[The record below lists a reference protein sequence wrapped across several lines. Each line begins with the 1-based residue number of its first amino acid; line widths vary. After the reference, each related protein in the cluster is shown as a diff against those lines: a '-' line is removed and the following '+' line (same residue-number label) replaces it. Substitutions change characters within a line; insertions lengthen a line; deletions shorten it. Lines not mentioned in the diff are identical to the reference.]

1 MATIAFTG
9 GGTGGHIYPGLA
21 VIEAIRAQ
29 NPGTQLFW
37 IGSGKES
44 ERNAV
49 EQAGIEYY
57 AIASGKLRRSFSLEN
72 FFDIFRIL
80 KGIYQAKKIL
90 KTLKADMLFSKG
102 GYVSVPP
109 CIAAAR
115 LKIPV
120 ITHESDVSPGLAT
133 KINLRFADKLIVS
146 WDETLTFLKPHE
158 QTKTLVLGN
167 PIRKTITQGNRQ
179 RGRAFLGLD
188 INMPLLLVLGGSQ
201 GAEQINKLIEAVAP
215 RLTEQMCIAHQTG
228 QGKPTS
234 IPNSTRYL
242 QFPYLVQELPDVLA
256 AADII
261 VCRAGAGTLW
271 ECTAAQKPMIL
282 IPLCGS
288 GTRGDQVENTN
299 ILVKNNA
306 AMGLIGEEANPEK
319 LLQAILHLLNN
330 HELQQS
336 MPQNAQKLLRIDA
349 AEHIATLCLNYC
361 KTGNEQ

>member
-21 VIEAIRAQ
+21 VIEAIRDQ
-29 NPGTQLFW
+29 SPDTKMFW

-57 AIASGKLRRSFSLEN
+57 AIASGKLRRSFSIKN
-72 FFDIFRIL
+72 FFDVFRIL
-80 KGIYQAKKIL
+80 KGIYQAKKLL
-90 KTLKADMLFSKG
+90 KKLNADMLFSKG

-146 WDETLTFLKPHE
+146 WYETLTFLKPHD
-158 QTKTLVLGN
+158 QAKTIVLGN
-167 PIRKTITQGNRQ
+167 PIRKTITQGDRQ
-179 RGRAFLGLD
+179 RGKAFLGMD
-188 INMPLLLVLGGSQ
+188 TNMPLLVVLGGSQ
-201 GAEQINKLIEAVAP
+201 GAEQLNKLIEATAS
-215 RLTEQMCIAHQTG
+215 RLKEHVCIAHQTG
-228 QGKPTS
+228 HGKPTS
-234 IPNSTRYL
+234 VPQSSRYR

-282 IPLCGS
+282 IPLCGP
-288 GTRGDQVENTN
+288 GTRGDQVENTK

-306 AMGLIGEEANPEK
+306 AIGLIGDEAEPEK
-319 LLQAILHLLNN
+319 LIQAILNLLNN

-349 AEHIATLCLNYC
+349 AQHIASLCLSYC
-361 KTGNEQ
+361 EKGNEP